1 MSVRECSV
9 VAAPALVLVASSL
22 TVEALPP
29 VGMPEHDPDD
39 PSEAAMAAQ
48 MRAAAQAEQDA
59 AAEAAGPATHC
70 SPRHKLTQE
79 TRVQNAL
86 DDVAGRYYSPRHS
99 MPSNARNEGRNA
111 CR

>member
-70 SPRHKLTQE
+70 SPRHKFPFNSRKE
-79 TRVQNAL
+79 GSKRV
-86 DDVAGRYYSPRHS
+86 R
-99 MPSNARNEGRNA
+99 
-111 CR
+111 